1 MPDTVKK
8 KLDDRT
14 LVARLQ
20 AMGATWDDPRW
31 IVPTDQRPALLALL
45 DEAGYAYE
53 WKGKPEAEAA

>member
-20 AMGATWDDPRW
+20 TMGATWDDPRW

-45 DEAGYAYE
+45 DEAGYA
-53 WKGKPEAEAA
+53 